1 MKIEDMVG
9 FTTATTIN
17 PTYKYPCLAY
27 VQGFINHE
35 KEDKVEDYLFP
46 KVRVVVADK
55 EYGDFGKVYIADC
68 GELWVNIYDFV
79 DLEILERN

>member
-1 MKIEDMVG
+1 MKIEDMAG

-27 VQGFINHE
+27 VRGFINHG

-46 KVRVVVADK
+46 KLRVIVADK
-55 EYGDFGKVYIADC
+55 EYENFGKVYIADC
-68 GELWVNIYDFV
+68 GELWINIFDFV

>member
-35 KEDKVEDYLFP
+35 KEDKVEDYMLP
-46 KVRVVVADK
+46 KLRVILADK
-55 EYGDFGKVYIADC
+55 VYKDFGKVYIADC

-79 DLEILERN
+79 DLDILERN

>member
-35 KEDKVEDYLFP
+35 KEDKIEEYLFP
-46 KVRVVVADK
+46 KLRVILADK
-55 EYGDFGKVYIADC
+55 EYGNFGKVYIDYS
-68 GELWVNIYDFV
+68 GELWLNIFDFV

>member
-35 KEDKVEDYLFP
+35 KEDKVEDYMLP
-46 KVRVVVADK
+46 KLRVILADK
-55 EYGDFGKVYIADC
+55 EYNNFGKVYIADC
-68 GELWVNIYDFV
+68 GELWLNIFDFV

>member
-1 MKIEDMVG
+1 MKIEDMGG

-35 KEDKVEDYLFP
+35 KEDKIEDYMLP
-46 KVRVVVADK
+46 KLRVILADK
-55 EYGDFGKVYIADC
+55 EYKDFGKVYIDYS
-68 GELWVNIYDFV
+68 GELWLNIFDFV

>member
-1 MKIEDMVG
+1 MKIEDMAG
-9 FTTATTIN
+9 FTPATTIN

-55 EYGDFGKVYIADC
+55 EYGDFGKVYLTESEEIW
-68 GELWVNIYDFV
+68 LNIYDFV

>member
-35 KEDKVEDYLFP
+35 KEDKIEDYMLP
-46 KVRVVVADK
+46 KLRVILADK
-55 EYGDFGKVYIADC
+55 EYENFGKVYIADC
-68 GELWVNIYDFV
+68 GELWLNIFDFI

>member
-46 KVRVVVADK
+46 KLRVILADK
-55 EYGDFGKVYIADC
+55 EYENFGKVYIADC
-68 GELWVNIYDFV
+68 GELWINIFDFV
-79 DLEILERN
+79 DLEKLKRN

>member
-46 KVRVVVADK
+46 KVRVIVADM
-55 EYGDFGKVYIADC
+55 EYKDFSKVYLTESEEI
-68 GELWVNIYDFV
+68 WVNIYDFV

>member
-17 PTYKYPCLAY
+17 PIYKYPCLAY

-46 KVRVVVADK
+46 KVRVIVADK
-55 EYGDFGKVYIADC
+55 VYKDFGKVYLDESEEI
-68 GELWVNIYDFV
+68 WMNIYDFV
-79 DLEILERN
+79 DLKILERN

>member
-9 FTTATTIN
+9 FTTATTIS

-46 KVRVVVADK
+46 KVRVIVADK
-55 EYGDFGKVYIADC
+55 EYKDFGKVYVTESEEI
-68 GELWVNIYDFV
+68 WINIFDFV

>member
-35 KEDKVEDYLFP
+35 KEDKIEDYLFP
-46 KVRVVVADK
+46 KVRVIVADK
-55 EYGDFGKVYIADC
+55 VYENFGKVYIADC
-68 GELWVNIYDFV
+68 GELWINIFDFV

>member
-1 MKIEDMVG
+1 MKIEDMAG
-9 FTTATTIN
+9 FTIATTIN

-35 KEDKVEDYLFP
+35 KEDKVEDYMLP
-46 KVRVVVADK
+46 KLRVILADK
-55 EYGDFGKVYIADC
+55 EYKDFGKVYIDYS

>member
-1 MKIEDMVG
+1 MNIEDMVG

-35 KEDKVEDYLFP
+35 KEDKVEDYLLP
-46 KVRVVVADK
+46 KLRVILADK
-55 EYGDFGKVYIADC
+55 EYNNFGKVYIADC
-68 GELWVNIYDFV
+68 GELWLNIYDFV

>member
-9 FTTATTIN
+9 FTTATTIS
-17 PTYKYPCLAY
+17 PTYKYPCLAF

-35 KEDKVEDYLFP
+35 KEDKIEDYLFP
-46 KVRVVVADK
+46 KVRVILVDK
-55 EYGDFGKVYIADC
+55 EYNDFGKVYITES
-68 GELWVNIYDFV
+68 GEIWVNIYDFV

>member
-1 MKIEDMVG
+1 MKIEDMTG

-27 VQGFINHE
+27 VQGFINHG
-35 KEDKVEDYLFP
+35 KEDKVEDYMFP
-46 KVRVVVADK
+46 KLRVILADR
-55 EYGDFGKVYIADC
+55 EYEDFGKVYIADG
-68 GELWVNIYDFV
+68 GELWLNIYDFV

>member
-9 FTTATTIN
+9 FTPATTIN

-46 KVRVVVADK
+46 KVRVILADK
-55 EYGDFGKVYIADC
+55 EYKDFGKVYIADC
-68 GELWVNIYDFV
+68 GELWINIFDFV

>member
-1 MKIEDMVG
+1 MKIEDMTG

-17 PTYKYPCLAY
+17 PTYKYPCLAF

-35 KEDKVEDYLFP
+35 KEDKIEDYLFP
-46 KVRVVVADK
+46 KVRVIVADK
-55 EYGDFGKVYIADC
+55 EYKDFGKVYIDYS
-68 GELWVNIYDFV
+68 GELWLNIFDFV

>member
-1 MKIEDMVG
+1 MNIEDMAG

-35 KEDKVEDYLFP
+35 KEDKVEDYMLP
-46 KVRVVVADK
+46 KLRVILADK
-55 EYGDFGKVYIADC
+55 EYKDFGKVYVMESEEI
-68 GELWVNIYDFV
+68 WINIFDFV